1 MGPGGRTVYAVNT
14 ISGTL
19 TPVST
24 ATGRAGPA
32 IGVGLYGYPLAMT
45 LSPRGSRALVL
56 DTYSGQ
62 AVVVSLATG
71 RALRHVSVDAYPL
84 AAVIAP

>member
-1 MGPGGRTVYAVNT
+1 MLAVNT

-19 TPVST
+19 TPVSV
-24 ATGRAGPA
+24 ATGRPGRS
-32 IGVGLYGYPLAMT
+32 IGVGLYGYPLTVAV
-45 LSPRGSRALVL
+45 SPRSPLALVL

-62 AVVVSLATG
+62 VRPVSLATG
-71 RALRHVSVDAYPL
+71 RALRRIHVGAYPL